1 MIDKNLLYILIIEDD
16 EEVSSF
22 IKSGLENA
30 GYSVQCASN
39 GKTGLQ
45 FALENSVDLMI
56 VDRMLPDL
64 DGLSIISNMRSAGK
78 TLPVLILSALGEID
92 DRVKGLKAGGDDYLV
107 KPFAMEELSARIE
120 ALIRRSQPAHQEDTK
135 LHAGPIE
142 MDLLGRKVICYGK
155 IIDLQTREFSLLK
168 YLIENKGQIVT
179 RKMLLENVWEYNFDP
194 QTNII
199 DVHISR
205 LRGKLDNGSGTT
217 LIRTIRGAGYIL
229 EA

>member
-1 MIDKNLLYILIIEDD
+1 MIEKNSLHILVIEDD
-16 EEVSSF
+16 EDVSSF

-30 GYSVQCASN
+30 GYRVYCVSN
-39 GKTGLQ
+39 GKAGLK
-45 FALENSVDLMI
+45 FTLENSVDLMI

-64 DGLSIISNMRSAGK
+64 DGLSIISSTRAAGK
-78 TLPVLILSALGEID
+78 ALPVLILSALGEID

-120 ALIRRSQPAHQEDTK
+120 ALIRRSQPAQPEDTK
-135 LHAGPIE
+135 ISAGSIE
-142 MDLLGRKVICYGK
+142 MDLLERKVTCWGK
-155 IIDLQTREFSLLK
+155 EIDLQSREFTLLK
-168 YLIENKGQIVT
+168 YLIQNKGQIVT

-217 LIRTIRGAGYIL
+217 FIRTVRGAGYTL